1 MMPNRE
7 KFAGVCLS
15 CRLRNMLTPH
25 IDGELEE
32 FDRQRLQKHLERC
45 ARCRAEHERLL
56 FASRMVSLLELPDQ
70 SPAGRKSWSVP
81 VASQSDYRQRA
92 WRILTPVTAAILL
105 VASVLFVWHRIHQQ
119 PVSPLRAPDASWG
132 VVRLSG
138 APSINSDRI
147 GRTSELKPD
156 DWLET
161 DKNSRAMLNLGI
173 MGQIE
178 VDPDTRIGLVTLR
191 PDEQKLAMTRGR
203 IFATIMAPPRVFT
216 VETPSAVAVDLGCS
230 YSLEV
235 DDAGESALYVAS
247 GSVALADRGREIIV
261 PTDAI
266 CISRPGSG
274 PGTPYSESASK
285 RLQQALRRFDFE
297 NGGSQALKVILA
309 EARAS
314 DAHTLWSLL
323 TRVEGVDRD
332 HVYAKLAA
340 IVSPPT
346 EVTRDGILGLD
357 QQMLGLWLRKLDE
370 VRAGRHSRL
379 APGSVRL
386 TGNMEVDRS
395 WHRATLLR
403 DGRVLVTGGFDSYGN
418 ALSSAE
424 IYDPSTGHFIDAG
437 NMTSRRATHSAT
449 MLPNGKV
456 LIAGGCASTDPEA
469 LASAEIYDPDTS
481 RFTATGDLQV
491 ARVGHEATLL
501 ADGRVLITGGLGSGA
516 GPTELASAEI
526 YDPGTGTFTTTGS
539 MHERRVDHSTTLL
552 GNGTVLVAGGLS
564 VAGSAAKVTSSAEI
578 FDPAR
583 GVFTVVGGMSFRRY
597 KHSAVLLNDGRVL
610 IAGGI
615 IPEPGARHRYTT
627 AELYDPAKNSFIK
640 TGDMILDR
648 FKVKNASVLLG
659 SGKVL
664 IVGGSWGYEVYDPV
678 TGEFSLKTDGLTMM
692 RYYSTATLL
701 TNGQVVIIGGYSGIK
716 PVDYYHSSA
725 GAWIYDPE

>member
-1 MMPNRE
+1 
-7 KFAGVCLS
+7 
-15 CRLRNMLTPH
+15 MLTPH

-32 FDRQRLQKHLERC
+32 SDRQRLQKHLERC

-70 SPAGRKSWSVP
+70 SPEGRKSWSVP
-81 VASQSDYRQRA
+81 TASQSDYRQRA
-92 WRILTPVTAAILL
+92 WRILTPVAAAILL
-105 VASVLFVWHRIHQQ
+105 VAVVLFVWYRIHQQ
-119 PVSPLRAPDASWG
+119 PVSPERAPDAYWG

-173 MGQIE
+173 MGQVE

-191 PDEQKLAMTRGR
+191 PNEQKLAMTRGR

-235 DDAGESALYVAS
+235 DDSGESALYVAS

-266 CISRPGSG
+266 CLSRPGSG
-274 PGTPYSESASK
+274 PGTPYFESASK
-285 RLQQALRRFDFE
+285 RLQDALRKFDFE

-323 TRVEGVDRD
+323 TRVDAANRD
-332 HVYAKLAA
+332 QVYARLAA
-340 IVSPPT
+340 LVSPPA
-346 EVTRDGILGLD
+346 EVTRDGILELD

-395 WHRATLLR
+395 WHRAILLR

-424 IYDPSTGHFIDAG
+424 IYDPSTGQFVDAG

-449 MLPNGKV
+449 MLLNGEV

-469 LASAEIYDPDTS
+469 LASAELYDPDTG
-481 RFTATGDLQV
+481 RFTPTGDLQV
-491 ARVGHEATLL
+491 ARVAPEATLL

-516 GPTELASAEI
+516 GFTELASAEI

-539 MHERRVDHSTTLL
+539 MHERRVDHSATLL
-552 GNGTVLVAGGLS
+552 ANGSVLVGGGLS
-564 VAGSAAKVTSSAEI
+564 VAGSAGRVTSSAEI
-578 FDPAR
+578 FDPAK
-583 GVFTVVGGMSFRRY
+583 GVFTIVGGMSFRRY
-597 KHSAVLLNDGRVL
+597 KHSAVLLSNGKVL

-615 IPEPGARHRYTT
+615 QPEPGARHRYTT
-627 AELYDPAKNSFIK
+627 AELFDPAKNSFSK
-640 TGDMILDR
+640 TGDMVLDR

-664 IVGGSWGYEVYDPV
+664 IVGGSWGYEVYDPA
-678 TGEFSLKTDGLTMM
+678 TSEFSLKTDGLTMM

-701 TNGQVVIIGGYSGIK
+701 PSGQVVIIGGYSGIK
-716 PVDYYHSSA
+716 PVDYSHSSA

>member
-701 TNGQVVIIGGYSGIK
+701 PNGQVVIIGGYSGIK

>member
-1 MMPNRE
+1 MRTS
-7 KFAGVCLS
+7 KKLVDLCLS
-15 CRLRNMLTPH
+15 WRIRNMLTPH
-25 IDGELEE
+25 IDGELDES
-32 FDRQRLQKHLERC
+32 DRQQLKRHLERC
-45 ARCRAEHERLL
+45 TRCRAEHERLL
-56 FASRMVSLLELPDQ
+56 FASRMVALLELPDY
-70 SPAGRKSWSVP
+70 SPAGRTSWSVP
-81 VASQSDYRQRA
+81 VSQSDYRGRT
-92 WRILTPVTAAILL
+92 WGILTPVTAAILL
-105 VASVLFVWHRIHQQ
+105 VAVALSVWYRIHQQ
-119 PVSPLRAPDASWG
+119 SVSPQRNPDASWG

-147 GRTSELKPD
+147 GRTSKLKPD

-173 MGQIE
+173 MGQVE

-203 IFATIMAPPRVFT
+203 IFATIMAQPRVFT

-235 DDAGESALYVAS
+235 DDSGESALYVAS
-247 GSVALADRGREIIV
+247 GSVALADRGREVIV

-274 PGTPYSESASK
+274 PGTPYFESASK
-285 RLQQALRRFDFE
+285 RLQEALRSFDFE
-297 NGGSQALKVILA
+297 NGGSEALKVILA

-323 TRVEGVDRD
+323 TRVEGADRD
-332 HVYAKLAA
+332 QVYVKLAA
-340 IVSPPT
+340 LVTPPID
-346 EVTRDGILGLD
+346 VTRDGILALD

-370 VRAGRHSRL
+370 VRAGRHFKL

-386 TGNMEVDRS
+386 TGNMQVERS

-424 IYDPSTGHFIDAG
+424 IYDPSTGHFVDAG

-456 LIAGGCASTDPEA
+456 LIAGGCATTDPEA
-469 LASAEIYDPDTS
+469 LASAEVYDPDTG
-481 RFTATGDLQV
+481 RFSPTGDLQV
-491 ARVGHEATLL
+491 ARVAPEATLL
-501 ADGRVLITGGLGSGA
+501 ADGRVLIIGGLGSGA
-516 GPTELASAEI
+516 GFTELASAEI

-539 MHERRVDHSTTLL
+539 MHERRVDHSATLL

-564 VAGSAAKVTSSAEI
+564 VAGSASRVTSSAEI
-578 FDPAR
+578 FDPAS
-583 GVFTVVGGMSFRRY
+583 GDFTVVGGMSFRRY
-597 KHSAVLLNDGRVL
+597 KHSAVLLNNGRVL

-615 IPEPGARHRYTT
+615 VPEPGARHRHTT
-627 AELYDPAKNSFIK
+627 GELYDSAKNSFIK
-640 TGDMILDR
+640 TGDMVLDR
-648 FKVKNASVLLG
+648 FKVKSASVLLG

-664 IVGGSWGYEVYDPV
+664 IVGGSWGYEVYDPA
-678 TGEFSLKTDGLTMM
+678 TSEFSLKTDGLTMM

-701 TNGQVVIIGGYSGIK
+701 PNGQVVIIGGYSGIK
-716 PVDYYHSSA
+716 PVDFYHSSA
-725 GAWIYDPE
+725 GAWIYEPE